1 MNCRTKSKGHP
12 SFATA
17 PAEGVPVV
25 LQCAPALPPA
35 GQDAGCAQ
43 SPLPISSKATV
54 SGGRGRTCSC
64 CAAAATCLLWRTCR
78 RDGQRY
84 LATKYLHSLA
94 DGEKGLRKAIV
105 LLRENMAAKNQAALR
120 KLEGAGNGAGGD
132 AYTDAAAGSNRRPVP
147 NAGQQRE
154 VTPIADETH

>member
-1 MNCRTKSKGHP
+1 MRPGTATGRARRRLCAKSPPHFIEGDCERWSRKDVLLLCRRGHR
-12 SFATA
+12 
-17 PAEGVPVV
+17 
-25 LQCAPALPPA
+25 PALANLPP
-35 GQDAGCAQ
+35 G
-43 SPLPISSKATV
+43 
-54 SGGRGRTCSC
+54 
-64 CAAAATCLLWRTCR
+64 
-78 RDGQRY
+78 GQRY

>member
-1 MNCRTKSKGHP
+1 MCAKSPPHFIEGDCERWSRKDVLLLCRRGHM
-12 SFATA
+12 
-17 PAEGVPVV
+17 
-25 LQCAPALPPA
+25 PALANLPP
-35 GQDAGCAQ
+35 G
-43 SPLPISSKATV
+43 
-54 SGGRGRTCSC
+54 
-64 CAAAATCLLWRTCR
+64 
-78 RDGQRY
+78 GQRY

-120 KLEGAGNGAGGD
+120 KLEAAGNGAGGD

-154 VTPIADETH
+154 GTPIADETH